1 MRDSTAQQRA
11 TLIAGA
17 ISGDLTDT
25 ELTALQALRLVDPT
39 VDDEIRELAAVSSR
53 TAASLT
59 GWDSSAPSAGLRQR
73 ILAAAATDQA
83 PAPAHTAP
91 ARVAEP
97 STAAPTP
104 ARRRPWLLALAA
116 AACVGVGA
124 GGVLL
129 SQPVTPGAPT
139 GPPGTLGAVEQIAF
153 TGEPDGV
160 TVAGSLIAHTWGTET
175 VLTIVG
181 LTETIPYDVVLVTTA
196 GDTIDSGSFLGSTVT
211 IDCGMNAAVMRGAVS
226 SVQIQDASGAVVA
239 TADVPETS

>member
-73 ILAAAATDQA
+73 ILAAADTDQA

-91 ARVAEP
+91 DRVAEP

-116 AACVGVGA
+116 AAI
-124 GGVLL
+124 LWL
-129 SQPVTPGAPT
+129 RMSPK
-139 GPPGTLGAVEQIAF
+139 
-153 TGEPDGV
+153 
-160 TVAGSLIAHTWGTET
+160 
-175 VLTIVG
+175 
-181 LTETIPYDVVLVTTA
+181 
-196 GDTIDSGSFLGSTVT
+196 
-211 IDCGMNAAVMRGAVS
+211 
-226 SVQIQDASGAVVA
+226 GAVVR
-239 TADVPETS
+239 V